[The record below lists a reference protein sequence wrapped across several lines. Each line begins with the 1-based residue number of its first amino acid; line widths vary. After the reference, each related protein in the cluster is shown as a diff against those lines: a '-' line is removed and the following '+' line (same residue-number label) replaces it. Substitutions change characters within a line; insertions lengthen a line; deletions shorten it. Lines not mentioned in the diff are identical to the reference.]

1 MSEQMELVR
10 FWDRQ
15 LSEHCLFSQL
25 GLDDPDLQKMAADL
39 HQKFEDLR
47 AEIPAGE
54 ASPDQAADLTAKSI
68 DLATSLR
75 GFLTEVYDRQT
86 DGEWLGWLFPTFVD
100 HIRRE
105 GDYFISRVSRTSG
118 SGPASLPGLADELC
132 TWLKFMAEHGIF
144 ASHLLDPSEV
154 TLIVQANALS
164 EKFQDLQGGCRD
176 MSPQLLLLSRR
187 AGDLLDLYFTNSG
200 IGTASVS
207 SVIHPVLALHVVREG
222 RMFLKTLDQLNGNV
236 SNIEIPE

>member
-1 MSEQMELVR
+1 MEKIELVR

-15 LSEHCLFSQL
+15 LSDHALFMVL
-25 GLDDPDLQKMAADL
+25 GLDPQDLKKTAAEL

-47 AEIPAGE
+47 AEIPSGAVSSDRE
-54 ASPDQAADLTAKSI
+54 AELVTKSV

-105 GDYFISRVSRTSG
+105 GDYFVGKVSASG
-118 SGPASLPGLADELC
+118 GGLTGLPGLADETC
-132 TWLKFMAEHGIF
+132 AWLRFMAEHAIF

-154 TLIVQANALS
+154 TLIAQAQALS
-164 EKFQDLQGGCRD
+164 EKFQSLQEGCRD
-176 MSPQLLLLSRR
+176 MTPQLLVLSRR
-187 AGDLLDLYFTNSG
+187 AGTLLDLYFTKTG
-200 IGTASVS
+200 IGTPQVS
-207 SVIHPVLALHVVREG
+207 SVIHPMLALHVVREG
-222 RMFLKTLDQLNGNV
+222 RMFLRTIRELEGDV
-236 SNIEIPE
+236 TTEIEIPE